1 MRKRKL
7 FRCGSFSLIDLV
19 AYLTMVRECELTIC
33 GLRSSDYS
41 FPASF
46 VSVGG

>member
-1 MRKRKL
+1 MGIGYEVGL
-7 FRCGSFSLIDLV
+7 GSTS
-19 AYLTMVRECELTIC
+19 